1 VHLYVTPKLS
11 IKMLKS
17 GGSMYH

>member
-1 VHLYVTPKLS
+1 VHLYVTSKLS